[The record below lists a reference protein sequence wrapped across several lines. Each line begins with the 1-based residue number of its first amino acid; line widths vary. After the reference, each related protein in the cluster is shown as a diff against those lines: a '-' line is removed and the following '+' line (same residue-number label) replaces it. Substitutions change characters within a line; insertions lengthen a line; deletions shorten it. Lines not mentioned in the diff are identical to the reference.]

1 MVGEGSLAISCKEK
15 SGKNNFTSI
24 KQFKKEIDT
33 ILVNFCH
40 VISQMGRKLSN
51 HSKTYSASSF
61 QMNLRGKPA
70 KSMKKRQQ

>member
-1 MVGEGSLAISCKEK
+1 MVGEGSLSISCKEK

-40 VISQMGRKLSN
+40 MISQN
-51 HSKTYSASSF
+51 
-61 QMNLRGKPA
+61 GK
-70 KSMKKRQQ
+70 KIK